1 MSIFS
6 EVQNDTFQIED
17 LDQLTTDV
25 TAIVAKLFYDFSLR
39 RRDFIKTSL
48 KPEYRS
54 LCSATN
60 DPTRLLFAD
69 DLSKHVK
76 DLTIINRLK
85 RYEAP
90 SQANKV
96 VVILVLVVKS
106 ITEITKMPFLGRG
119 RELVK

>member
-6 EVQNDTFQIED
+6 EIQNDTFQIKD

-39 RRDFIKTSL
+39 RRHFIKTSL

-96 VVILVLVVKS
+96 VVNIGTSSKKYNRNYKDAFFRS
-106 ITEITKMPFLGRG
+106 
-119 RELVK
+119 REGTR

>member
-6 EVQNDTFQIED
+6 EVQNDTFQIKD

-85 RYEAP
+85 RHEAP

-96 VVILVLVVKS
+96 VTILVLVVKS

-119 RELVK
+119 RELVN

>member
-6 EVQNDTFQIED
+6 EVQNDTFQIKD

-25 TAIVAKLFYDFSLR
+25 AAIVAKLFYDFSLR
-39 RRDFIKTSL
+39 RRDFNKTSL

-60 DPTRLLFAD
+60 DQTRLLFAD

-96 VVILVLVVKS
+96 VVNIGTSSKKYNRNYKDAFFRS
-106 ITEITKMPFLGRG
+106 
-119 RELVK
+119 REGIR

>member
-6 EVQNDTFQIED
+6 EVQNDTFQIKD

-39 RRDFIKTSL
+39 RRDFNKTSL
-48 KPEYRS
+48 KPRS
-54 LCSATN
+54 SATN
-60 DPTRLLFAD
+60 DQTRLLFAD

-76 DLTIINRLK
+76 DFTIINRLK

-96 VVILVLVVKS
+96 VVNIGTSSKKYNRNYKDAFFRS
-106 ITEITKMPFLGRG
+106 
-119 RELVK
+119 REGIR

>member
-6 EVQNDTFQIED
+6 EVQNDTFQIQD
-17 LDQLTTDV
+17 LAQLTTDV

-39 RRDFIKTSL
+39 RREFIKTSL
-48 KPEYRS
+48 KPECRS
-54 LCSATN
+54 LYSATN